1 MSPSEMSLNA
11 LEIAALVLL
20 GLALLLA
27 LIRLLLGPAAPDRV
41 VASDTLSVI
50 TTIGIVGLA
59 LALGNPLYLD
69 VALVYG
75 VLAFVAIVAIARA
88 IEGNRVQGPRPAQ
101 APQGERR

>member
-1 MSPSEMSLNA
+1 MSLNA
-11 LEIAALVLL
+11 LETAALVLL

-27 LIRLLLGPAAPDRV
+27 LTRFLLGPTAPDRV

-50 TTIGIVGLA
+50 TTIGITGLA
-59 LALGNPLYLD
+59 LMLDNPLFLD

-88 IEGNRVQGPRPAQ
+88 IEGGRSRDSQTGGGR
-101 APQGERR
+101 

>member
-1 MSPSEMSLNA
+1 MSLNT

-20 GLALLLA
+20 GLALVLA
-27 LIRLLLGPAAPDRV
+27 LTRLLLGPAAPDRV

-59 LALGNPLYLD
+59 LVLGNPLYLD

-88 IEGNRVQGPRPAQ
+88 IEGNSSAASQEGGTHEA
-101 APQGERR
+101 RR